1 MEKKMSTS
9 IKDLP
14 EHSRPREKLRER
26 GATALSDAEL
36 IAVIL
41 GRGNRSSDV
50 LTIASK
56 VAEKI
61 SEKSESPDA
70 DSLTEIDGI
79 GYAKAAQI
87 ICAFELARRRTE
99 KKSLKVNKPGKI
111 LPLLSD
117 IAEKK
122 QEHFICISLNGA
134 NEIIEK
140 RIVTV
145 GLLNKCQVHPREV
158 FADVLTDR
166 AASVIFAHNHPSGEL
181 RPSKCDIEIQEQLV
195 EAGKLLGINVL
206 DHIIVS
212 KNGYYSFHE
221 DGMILHDT

>member
-1 MEKKMSTS
+1 MNIS
-9 IKDLP
+9 IKEMPDY
-14 EHSRPREKLRER
+14 SRPREKLKEK
-26 GATALSDAEL
+26 GVLALTDTEL

-41 GRGNRSSDV
+41 GSGNRGCDV
-50 LTIASK
+50 MSIASK
-56 VAEKI
+56 IAEKI
-61 SEKSESPDA
+61 SMKSDAPDA

-79 GYAKAAQI
+79 GFAKAAQI
-87 ICAFELARRRTE
+87 VCAFELARRRNE
-99 KKSLKVNKPGKI
+99 KKSLKVNKPDKI

-122 QEHFICISLNGA
+122 QEHFICITLNGA

-145 GLLNKCQVHPREV
+145 GLLNKCQIHPREV
-158 FADVLTDR
+158 YADVLTDR

-181 RPSKCDIEIQEQLV
+181 KPSKCDLEIQEQLV
-195 EAGKLLGINVL
+195 HAGKLLGINVL

-221 DGMILHDT
+221 DGMILHDS